1 VIHIGGVP
9 INGHADLVP
18 KRCLLVDD
26 NQGFLEVA
34 RACLDRDGIAVVG
47 TATSSAEALS
57 QVRALRPDL
66 VLVDICLGHENG
78 FDLARRLAGNGMDV
92 IMISAAAEAN
102 YLDLIAESPA
112 LGFLSKADLSTAGIL
127 RILERSSP
135 GLRDVG
141 LPSRPRDLVPAGPI
155 IRSVNG
161 ERR

>member
-1 VIHIGGVP
+1 
-9 INGHADLVP
+9 
-18 KRCLLVDD
+18 
-26 NQGFLEVA
+26 
-34 RACLDRDGIAVVG
+34 VG

-78 FDLARRLAGNGMDV
+78 FDLARRLAGNGMAV

-112 LGFLSKADLSTAGIL
+112 LGFLSKDLSTAGIL

-141 LPSRPRDLVPAGPI
+141 LPSRPRDLAPADPI

>member
-1 VIHIGGVP
+1 M
-9 INGHADLVP
+9 
-18 KRCLLVDD
+18 
-26 NQGFLEVA
+26 
-34 RACLDRDGIAVVG
+34 G

-57 QVRALRPDL
+57 QVRAARPDL

-78 FDLARRLAGNGMDV
+78 FDLARRLDGNGIAV
-92 IMISAAAEAN
+92 IMISTAAEAD

-141 LPSRPRDLVPAGPI
+141 LPSRSRHLVPAGPI
-155 IRSVNG
+155 MRSLNG
-161 ERR
+161 EHR